1 MLSNEVKSKREKKN
15 PAEQEARYICI
26 ATQSLTIDRDD
37 KYFVTMSE
45 ASNNRLRI
53 RNRIFNKCPLHLR
66 WSKKERRECEDRSV
80 KNSERKPEPD

>member
-1 MLSNEVKSKREKKN
+1 MKLKVKEKRKIRPSRK
-15 PAEQEARYICI
+15 QDICI
-26 ATQSLTIDRDD
+26 ATQSPTIDRDD
-37 KYFVTMSE
+37 KYFVIMSE